1 MIELAGKTVESRVKV
16 YFDADG
22 SPFKRVVSEI
32 EKTAEG
38 TKKTVLEAVKTNK
51 KVIDDGAES
60 AKQAGGIFSKFG
72 DDVAK
77 GMAMGFGIGV
87 VDMVANATQM
97 VVNFAKESVAVGA
110 EFEQAMANVK
120 AITGSTGESFT
131 QLTDFA
137 RDLGKT
143 TMMSAQESAE
153 AMSFLGMAGW
163 DTTQIMAGLPNILN
177 LTIASGRD
185 FATVA
190 DIVSDNLTAFGM
202 SADESGRYTDALA
215 YAMSNANV
223 NMDTLGESLKYIA
236 PVASSAGFSM
246 EETVSA
252 VMALGDAGIKGS
264 QAGTTLRTV
273 MLNLTGAN
281 EKATAKLKE
290 LGVEIFDSSGKTR
303 SFNAIIKDLEKALD
317 GMTDAQ
323 KTATLNTIVGK
334 TAISGFSTLVNQGAD
349 KLNEYT
355 QGIRNSS
362 GATQE
367 MADTMGDT
375 LQGKIKLFQSAVQ
388 ELQISIS
395 DGLAPALKL
404 MVDIGTGIINQFN
417 GAEEKLGAFGVA
429 LGDVSTRTQETLQPF
444 ADMRTEM
451 NTLMMTTKSMGVTT
465 SSTFEEMSTIA
476 ENWRTR
482 SIENLQAKQTE
493 ERDLMMAFFSES
505 LGLEGKALNER
516 MAQYDAHYKLEQD
529 TVNNAMDKIIEIKEN
544 AKKEKRDLTQE
555 ECDEILQIM
564 QNESQRMIEL
574 ESATATEE
582 VALMEALASDKSR
595 ITKENYQDILNQAE
609 EHKNEMI
616 NKATQTMEEQIR
628 QAHRSK
634 EMGLI
639 TDTEYK
645 KILESAKKNF
655 GDTEKKANEAF
666 TKVKNDV
673 TDAVSEAGL
682 HVSEKTGEIS
692 DYWGDLNKQF
702 NRGISGTVKV
712 KDEASGILGGIKNL
726 WNNLFGKSAT
736 KTATVKANSK
746 GFKTRSMAT
755 PDTRISTLG
764 TTHYPATMSES
775 YQSNNS
781 VTYNGDLVF
790 KSKGDIDYFLKQTAR
805 AIDRRY

>member
-97 VVNFAKESVAVGA
+97 VVNFAKESVTVGA

-290 LGVEIFDSSGKTR
+290 LGVEIFDSEGKTR

-317 GMTDAQ
+317 GMSDAQ

-355 QGIRNSS
+355 KGIRNSS

-395 DGLAPALKL
+395 DKLAPALKL
-404 MVDIGTGIINQFN
+404 MVDMGTGIINQFN
-417 GAEEKLGAFGVA
+417 GAEEKLGAFGVS
-429 LGDVSTRTQETLQPF
+429 LGDVSIRTQETLQPF

-505 LGLEGKALNER
+505 LGLEGKALDDR
-516 MAQYDAHYKLEQD
+516 MAQYDAHYQLEQD

-544 AKKEKRDLTQE
+544 AKKEKRDLTQQ
-555 ECDEILQIM
+555 ECDEIMQIM

-574 ESATATEE
+574 EASKAEE
-582 VALMEALASDKSR
+582 ERALMEALASDKSA
-595 ITKENYQDILNQAE
+595 ITKENYQDILNQAQK
-609 EHKNEMI
+609 HKEEMI
-616 NKATQTMEEQIR
+616 NSARTSMEEQIR
-628 QAHRSK
+628 QAYRSK

-639 TDTEYK
+639 TEQEYSKIVKSAKENFGETK
-645 KILESAKKNF
+645 KEAESAFK
-655 GDTEKKANEAF
+655 
-666 TKVKNDV
+666 KVKTDVTTAV
-673 TDAVSEAGL
+673 TDAGL
-682 HVSEKTGEIS
+682 TVSEKTGEIS
-692 DYWGDLNKQF
+692 DYWGDLNEQF

-712 KDEASGILGGIKNL
+712 KDEASGILGGIKKL
-726 WNNLFGKSAT
+726 WNNLFGKSSV
-736 KTATVKANSK
+736 KTATVKTNTK
-746 GFKTRSMAT
+746 GFKVRSMAT

>member
-1 MIELAGKTVESRVKV
+1 MAGKTVESRVKV

-97 VVNFAKESVAVGA
+97 VVNFAKESVTVGA

-290 LGVEIFDSSGKTR
+290 LGVEIFDSEGKTR
-303 SFNAIIKDLEKALD
+303 SFNAIIKDLEGALE
-317 GMTDAQ
+317 GMSDAQ

-334 TAISGFSTLVNQGAD
+334 TAVSGFSTLVSQGAD

-355 QGIRNSS
+355 TGIRNSS

-395 DGLAPALKL
+395 DKLAPALKL
-404 MVDIGTGIINQFN
+404 MVDMGTGIINQFN
-417 GAEEKLGAFGVA
+417 GAEEKLGAFGVS

-482 SIENLQAKQTE
+482 SIENLQAKQAE
-493 ERDLMMAFFSES
+493 ERELMMTFFSES

-516 MAQYDAHYKLEQD
+516 MAQYDAHYQLEQD
-529 TVNNAMDKIIEIKEN
+529 TVNNAMDKILEIKEN
-544 AKKEKRDLTQE
+544 AKKEKRDLTQQ
-555 ECDEILQIM
+555 ECDEIMQIM

-574 ESATATEE
+574 EASKAEE
-582 VALMEALASDKSR
+582 ERALMEALASDKSA
-595 ITKENYQDILNQAE
+595 ITKENYQDILNQAQK
-609 EHKNEMI
+609 HKEEMI
-616 NKATQTMEEQIR
+616 NSARTSMEEQIR
-628 QAHRSK
+628 QAYRSK

-639 TDTEYK
+639 TEQEYSKIVKSAKENFGETK
-645 KILESAKKNF
+645 KEAESAFK
-655 GDTEKKANEAF
+655 
-666 TKVKNDV
+666 KVKTDVTTAV
-673 TDAVSEAGL
+673 TDAGL
-682 HVSEKTGEIS
+682 TVSEKTGEIS

-712 KDEASGILGGIKNL
+712 KDEASGILGGIKKL
-726 WNNLFGKSAT
+726 WNNLFGKSSV
-736 KTATVKANSK
+736 KTATVKTNTK
-746 GFKTRSMAT
+746 GFKVRSMAT

-764 TTHYPATMSES
+764 TTHYPSTMSES

>member
-1 MIELAGKTVESRVKV
+1 
-16 YFDADG
+16 
-22 SPFKRVVSEI
+22 
-32 EKTAEG
+32 
-38 TKKTVLEAVKTNK
+38 
-51 KVIDDGAES
+51 
-60 AKQAGGIFSKFG
+60 
-72 DDVAK
+72 
-77 GMAMGFGIGV
+77 
-87 VDMVANATQM
+87 
-97 VVNFAKESVAVGA
+97 
-110 EFEQAMANVK
+110 
-120 AITGSTGESFT
+120 
-131 QLTDFA
+131 
-137 RDLGKT
+137 
-143 TMMSAQESAE
+143 
-153 AMSFLGMAGW
+153 
-163 DTTQIMAGLPNILN
+163 
-177 LTIASGRD
+177 
-185 FATVA
+185 
-190 DIVSDNLTAFGM
+190 
-202 SADESGRYTDALA
+202 
-215 YAMSNANV
+215 
-223 NMDTLGESLKYIA
+223 
-236 PVASSAGFSM
+236 
-246 EETVSA
+246 
-252 VMALGDAGIKGS
+252 
-264 QAGTTLRTV
+264 
-273 MLNLTGAN
+273 
-281 EKATAKLKE
+281 
-290 LGVEIFDSSGKTR
+290 
-303 SFNAIIKDLEKALD
+303 
-317 GMTDAQ
+317 MTDAQ

-355 QGIRNSS
+355 KGIRNSS

-395 DGLAPALKL
+395 DKLAPALKL
-404 MVDIGTGIINQFN
+404 MVDMGTGIINQFN
-417 GAEEKLGAFGVA
+417 GAEEKLGAFGVS

-505 LGLEGKALNER
+505 LGLEGKALSER
-516 MAQYDAHYKLEQD
+516 MAQYDAHYQLEQD

-555 ECDEILQIM
+555 ECDEIMQIM

-574 ESATATEE
+574 ESAKATEE

-595 ITKENYQDILNQAE
+595 ITKDNYQDILNQAE

-628 QAHRSK
+628 QAHRAK
-634 EMGLI
+634 EMKLI
-639 TDTEYK
+639 TDAEYK
-645 KILESAKKNF
+645 EILESAKKNF
-655 GDTEKKANEAF
+655 GETEKKANEAF

-673 TDAVSEAGL
+673 TKAVSEAGL
-682 HVSEKTGEIS
+682 HVAEKTGEIS
-692 DYWGDLNKQF
+692 DYWSNMNDQF
-702 NRGISGTVKV
+702 NRGIKGKV
-712 KDEASGILGGIKNL
+712 SIIDMATDALTGIKNL

-736 KTATVKANSK
+736 KTATVKANTK
-746 GFKTRSMAT
+746 GFKIRAMSI

-764 TTHYPATMSES
+764 ATHYPSTMSES
-775 YQSNNS
+775 YQSNRS

-790 KSKGDIDYFLKQTAR
+790 NSRGDIDYFLKQTAR

>member
-77 GMAMGFGIGV
+77 GMAMGFGVGV

-97 VVNFAKESVAVGA
+97 VVGFAKESVAVGA

-120 AITGSTGESFT
+120 AITGSTGHEFN

-137 RDLGKT
+137 RELGKT

-153 AMSFLGMAGW
+153 AMAFLGMAGW
-163 DTTQIMAGLPNILN
+163 DATEMMSGLPNILN

-202 SADESGRYTDALA
+202 EASDTGRYTDALA

-303 SFNAIIKDLEKALD
+303 SFNAIIKDLEKALE

-334 TAISGFSTLVNQGAD
+334 TAISGFSTLVNQGSGV
-349 KLNEYT
+349 LEEYT
-355 QGIRNSS
+355 KGIRNST

-367 MADTMGDT
+367 MANTMGDT
-375 LQGKIKLFQSAVQ
+375 VQGNFKLFQSAVQ
-388 ELQISIS
+388 ELQIR
-395 DGLAPALKL
+395 LADELNP
-404 MVDIGTGIINQFN
+404 IINTLIK
-417 GAEEKLGAFGVA
+417 GATHLLNTFSSAGEPMGAFGTA
-429 LGDVSTRTQETLQPF
+429 IGDVSTRTQETLQPF
-444 ADMRTEM
+444 DDMRTKINELMTVTKLMGTTNASTYQEM
-451 NTLMMTTKSMGVTT
+451 GNTVQAWKDR
-465 SSTFEEMSTIA
+465 A
-476 ENWRTR
+476 
-482 SIENLQAKQTE
+482 IELIDSKHTE
-493 ERDLMMAFFSES
+493 ERDMMMSFFSES
-505 LGLEGKALNER
+505 LGLEGKALQDR
-516 MAQYDAHYKLEQD
+516 MKQYDEHYELEKQ
-529 TVNNAMDKIIEIKEN
+529 TVDVAMDEINKIREDAMKKNRDLTEEECDKIIEIMD
-544 AKKEKRDLTQE
+544 R
-555 ECDEILQIM
+555 
-564 QNESQRMIEL
+564 ESQRMIEIQSI
-574 ESATATEE
+574 SAKEQE
-582 VALMEALASDKSR
+582 ALMEALGKNKEA
-595 ITKENYQDILNQAE
+595 ITKDNYQELISQAE
-609 EHKNEMI
+609 DHKIKMI
-616 NKATQTMEEQIR
+616 DNARITMEEQIK
-628 QAHRSK
+628 QAYRAK
-634 EMGLI
+634 EMRVI
-639 TDTEYK
+639 TEDEYQKIVDTAQK
-645 KILESAKKNF
+645 KFNEVSKSAE
-655 GDTEKKANEAF
+655 DSF
-666 TKVKNDV
+666 TKTKDTITESVTESYDV
-673 TDAVSEAGL
+673 VN
-682 HVSEKTGEIS
+682 EKTGDILV
-692 DYWGDLNKQF
+692 DWDNLNKQF
-702 NRGISGTVKV
+702 NRGITGTVKV

-726 WNNLFGKSAT
+726 WNNLFGKSSV
-736 KTATVKANSK
+736 KTATVKTNTK
-746 GFKTRSMAT
+746 GFKVKSMAT

-764 TTHYPATMSES
+764 TTHYPSTMSES
-775 YQSNNS
+775 YQSNSS

>member
-1 MIELAGKTVESRVKV
+1 
-16 YFDADG
+16 
-22 SPFKRVVSEI
+22 
-32 EKTAEG
+32 
-38 TKKTVLEAVKTNK
+38 
-51 KVIDDGAES
+51 
-60 AKQAGGIFSKFG
+60 
-72 DDVAK
+72 
-77 GMAMGFGIGV
+77 
-87 VDMVANATQM
+87 
-97 VVNFAKESVAVGA
+97 
-110 EFEQAMANVK
+110 
-120 AITGSTGESFT
+120 
-131 QLTDFA
+131 
-137 RDLGKT
+137 
-143 TMMSAQESAE
+143 
-153 AMSFLGMAGW
+153 
-163 DTTQIMAGLPNILN
+163 
-177 LTIASGRD
+177 
-185 FATVA
+185 
-190 DIVSDNLTAFGM
+190 
-202 SADESGRYTDALA
+202 
-215 YAMSNANV
+215 
-223 NMDTLGESLKYIA
+223 
-236 PVASSAGFSM
+236 
-246 EETVSA
+246 
-252 VMALGDAGIKGS
+252 
-264 QAGTTLRTV
+264 
-273 MLNLTGAN
+273 
-281 EKATAKLKE
+281 
-290 LGVEIFDSSGKTR
+290 
-303 SFNAIIKDLEKALD
+303 
-317 GMTDAQ
+317 MTDAQ

-334 TAISGFSTLVNQGAD
+334 TAISGFSTLIGQGAD

-355 QGIRNSS
+355 TGIRNSS

-375 LQGKIKLFQSAVQ
+375 LQGKVKLFQSAVQ

-395 DGLAPALKL
+395 DKLAPALKL
-404 MVDIGTGIINQFN
+404 MVDMGTGIINQFN
-417 GAEEKLGAFGVA
+417 GAEEKLGAFGVS

-482 SIENLQAKQTE
+482 SIENLQAKQSE
-493 ERDLMMAFFSES
+493 ERDLMMSFFSES
-505 LGLEGKALNER
+505 LGLEGKALSER

-544 AKKEKRDLTQE
+544 AKKKNRDLTQE
-555 ECDEILQIM
+555 ECDEIMQIM
-564 QNESQRMIEL
+564 QNESQRMIQL
-574 ESATATEE
+574 ETATATEE

-595 ITKENYQDILNQAE
+595 ITKDNYQDILNQAE

-634 EMGLI
+634 EMRLI
-639 TDTEYK
+639 TEDEYE

-655 GDTEKKANEAF
+655 GETEKKANEAF
-666 TKVKNDV
+666 TKVKDDV
-673 TDAVSEAGL
+673 TKAVSEAGL

-692 DYWGDLNKQF
+692 DYWGNMNDQF
-702 NRGISGTVKV
+702 NRGITGTVKV

-736 KTATVKANSK
+736 KTATVKANTK
-746 GFKTRSMAT
+746 GFKTRAMSI

>member
-1 MIELAGKTVESRVKV
+1 MAGKTVESRVKV

-97 VVNFAKESVAVGA
+97 VVNFAKESVTVGA

-264 QAGTTLRTV
+264 QAGTTLRTI

-290 LGVEIFDSSGKTR
+290 LGVEIFDSEGKTR
-303 SFNAIIKDLEKALD
+303 SFNAIIKDLEKALE

-334 TAISGFSTLVNQGAD
+334 TAISGFSTLIGQGAD

-355 QGIRNSS
+355 TGIRNSS

-375 LQGKIKLFQSAVQ
+375 LQGKVKLFQSAVQ

-395 DGLAPALKL
+395 DKLAPALKL
-404 MVDIGTGIINQFN
+404 MVDMGTGIINQFN
-417 GAEEKLGAFGVA
+417 GAEEKLGAFGVS

-482 SIENLQAKQTE
+482 AIENLQAKQSE
-493 ERDLMMAFFSES
+493 ERDLMMSFFSES

-529 TVNNAMDKIIEIKEN
+529 TVNNAMDKIIEIKEK

-555 ECDEILQIM
+555 ECDDIMQIM
-564 QNESQRMIEL
+564 QNESERMIKL
-574 ESATATEE
+574 ETATATEE

-595 ITKENYQDILNQAE
+595 ITKDNYQDILNQAE

-616 NKATQTMEEQIR
+616 DKATQTMEEQIR

-655 GDTEKKANEAF
+655 GETEKKANEAF

-673 TDAVSEAGL
+673 TKAVSEAGL
-682 HVSEKTGEIS
+682 HVAEKTGEIS
-692 DYWGDLNKQF
+692 DYWGNMNDQF
-702 NRGISGTVKV
+702 NRGIKGKV
-712 KDEASGILGGIKNL
+712 SIIDMATDALKGIKNL

-736 KTATVKANSK
+736 KTATVKANTK
-746 GFKTRSMAT
+746 GFKTRAMSI

>member
-1 MIELAGKTVESRVKV
+1 MAGKTVESRVKV

-97 VVNFAKESVAVGA
+97 VVSFAKESVAVGA

-137 RDLGKT
+137 RELGKT

-290 LGVEIFDSSGKTR
+290 LGVEIFDSEGKTR
-303 SFNAIIKDLEKALD
+303 SFNAIIKDLEKALE

-334 TAISGFSTLVNQGAD
+334 TAVSGFSTLVSQGAD

-355 QGIRNSS
+355 TGIRNSS

-375 LQGKIKLFQSAVQ
+375 LQGKVKLFQSAVQ

-395 DGLAPALKL
+395 DGLAPALKF
-404 MVDIGTGIINQFN
+404 MVDMGTEIINQFN
-417 GAEEKLGAFGVA
+417 GAEEKLGAFGVS

-482 SIENLQAKQTE
+482 SIENLQAKQNE
-493 ERDLMMAFFSES
+493 ERELMMSFFSES

-555 ECDEILQIM
+555 ECDEIMQIM
-564 QNESQRMIEL
+564 QNESQRMIQL
-574 ESATATEE
+574 ETATATEE

-595 ITKENYQDILNQAE
+595 ITKDNYQDILNQAE

-639 TDTEYK
+639 TDEEYK

-673 TDAVSEAGL
+673 TEAVSEAGL
-682 HVSEKTGEIS
+682 HVAEKTGEIS
-692 DYWGDLNKQF
+692 DYWGNMNDQF
-702 NRGISGTVKV
+702 NRGIKGKV
-712 KDEASGILGGIKNL
+712 SIIDMATDALNGIKNL

-736 KTATVKANSK
+736 KTATVKANTK
-746 GFKTRSMAT
+746 GFKTRAMSI

-764 TTHYPATMSES
+764 TTHYPSTMSES

>member
-1 MIELAGKTVESRVKV
+1 MAGKTVESRVKV

-137 RDLGKT
+137 RELGKT

-303 SFNAIIKDLEKALD
+303 SFNAIIKDLEGALE

-355 QGIRNSS
+355 KGIRNSS

-395 DGLAPALKL
+395 DKLAPALKL
-404 MVDIGTGIINQFN
+404 MVDMGTGIINQFN
-417 GAEEKLGAFGVA
+417 GAEEKLGAFGVS

-482 SIENLQAKQTE
+482 SIENLQAKQSE
-493 ERDLMMAFFSES
+493 ERELMMSFFSES

-516 MAQYDAHYKLEQD
+516 MAQYDAHYQLEQD

-544 AKKEKRDLTQE
+544 AKNEKRDLTQE
-555 ECDEILQIM
+555 ECDEIMQIM

-574 ESATATEE
+574 EASKAEE
-582 VALMEALASDKSR
+582 ERALMEALASDKSA
-595 ITKENYQDILNQAE
+595 ITKENYQDILNQAQK
-609 EHKNEMI
+609 HKEEMI
-616 NKATQTMEEQIR
+616 NSARTSMEEQIR
-628 QAHRSK
+628 QAYRSK

-639 TDTEYK
+639 TEQEYSKIVKSAKENFGETK
-645 KILESAKKNF
+645 KEAESAFK
-655 GDTEKKANEAF
+655 
-666 TKVKNDV
+666 KVKTDVTTAV
-673 TDAVSEAGL
+673 TDAGL
-682 HVSEKTGEIS
+682 TVSEKTGEIS
-692 DYWGDLNKQF
+692 DYWGDLNEQF

-712 KDEASGILGGIKNL
+712 KDEASGILGGIKKL
-726 WNNLFGKSAT
+726 WNNLFGKSST
-736 KTATVKANSK
+736 KTATVKTNTK

-764 TTHYPATMSES
+764 TTHYPSTMSES

>member
-1 MIELAGKTVESRVKV
+1 MAGKTVESRVKV

-60 AKQAGGIFSKFG
+60 AKQAGGIFGKFG
-72 DDVAK
+72 EDVAR
-77 GMAMGFGIGV
+77 GMAMGFGVGV

-120 AITGSTGESFT
+120 AITGSTGQEFN
-131 QLTDFA
+131 QLTEFA

-177 LTIASGRD
+177 LTVASGRD

-303 SFNAIIKDLEKALD
+303 SFNAIIKDLEKALE

-395 DGLAPALKL
+395 DKLAPALKL

-417 GAEEKLGAFGVA
+417 GAEEKLGAFGVS

-505 LGLEGKALNER
+505 LGLEGKALKER
-516 MAQYDAHYKLEQD
+516 MAQYDEHYKLEQD

-555 ECDEILQIM
+555 ECDEIMQIM

-574 ESATATEE
+574 ESAKATEE
-582 VALMEALASDKSR
+582 VALMEALASDKSQ
-595 ITKENYQDILNQAE
+595 ITKDNYQDILNQAE

-639 TDTEYK
+639 TDKEYK

-655 GDTEKKANEAF
+655 GETEKKANESF
-666 TKVKNDV
+666 TKVKEDV
-673 TDAVSEAGL
+673 TKAVSDAGL

-692 DYWGDLNKQF
+692 DYWGNLNKQF
-702 NRGISGTVKV
+702 NRGITGTVKV

-726 WNNLFGKSAT
+726 WNNLFGKSST
-736 KTATVKANSK
+736 KTATVKANTK
-746 GFKTRSMAT
+746 GFKVKSMAT

-764 TTHYPATMSES
+764 TTHYPSTMSES
-775 YQSNNS
+775 YQSNSS

>member
-1 MIELAGKTVESRVKV
+1 MAGKTVESRVKV

-97 VVNFAKESVAVGA
+97 VVNFAKESVTVGA

-177 LTIASGRD
+177 LTVASGRD

-190 DIVSDNLTAFGM
+190 DIVSDNLTAFNM

-290 LGVEIFDSSGKTR
+290 LGVEIFDSEGKTR
-303 SFNAIIKDLEKALD
+303 SFNAIIKDLEKALE

-334 TAISGFSTLVNQGAD
+334 TAVSGFSTLVSQGAD

-355 QGIRNSS
+355 TGIRNSS

-417 GAEEKLGAFGVA
+417 GAEEKLGAFGVS

-465 SSTFEEMSTIA
+465 SSTFEEMATIA

-482 SIENLQAKQTE
+482 SIENLQAKQNE

-544 AKKEKRDLTQE
+544 AKKEKRDLTQQ
-555 ECDEILQIM
+555 ECDEIMQIM

-574 ESATATEE
+574 EASKAEE
-582 VALMEALASDKSR
+582 ERALMEALASDKSA
-595 ITKENYQDILNQAE
+595 ITKENYQDILNQAQK
-609 EHKNEMI
+609 HKEEMI
-616 NKATQTMEEQIR
+616 NSARTSMEEQIR
-628 QAHRSK
+628 QAYRSK

-639 TDTEYK
+639 TEQEYSKIVKSAKENFGETK
-645 KILESAKKNF
+645 KEAESAFK
-655 GDTEKKANEAF
+655 
-666 TKVKNDV
+666 KVKTDVTTAV
-673 TDAVSEAGL
+673 TDAGL
-682 HVSEKTGEIS
+682 TVAEKTGEIS

-736 KTATVKANSK
+736 KTATVKANTK
-746 GFKTRSMAT
+746 GFKVKSMAT

-764 TTHYPATMSES
+764 TTHYPTTMSET
-775 YQSNNS
+775 YQSNRS

-790 KSKGDIDYFLKQTAR
+790 NSRGDIDYFLKQTAR

>member
-1 MIELAGKTVESRVKV
+1 MAGKTVESRVKV

-60 AKQAGGIFSKFG
+60 AKQAGGIFGKFG
-72 DDVAK
+72 EDVAR
-77 GMAMGFGIGV
+77 GMAMGFGVGV

-97 VVNFAKESVAVGA
+97 VVGFAKESVAVGA

-120 AITGSTGESFT
+120 AITGSTGHEFN

-137 RDLGKT
+137 RELGKT

-153 AMSFLGMAGW
+153 AMAFLGMAGW
-163 DTTQIMAGLPNILN
+163 DATEMMSGLPNILN

-202 SADESGRYTDALA
+202 EASDTGRYTDALA

-290 LGVEIFDSSGKTR
+290 LGVEIFDSEGKTR

-334 TAISGFSTLVNQGAD
+334 TAVSGFSTLVSQGAD

-355 QGIRNSS
+355 TGIRNSS

-375 LQGKIKLFQSAVQ
+375 LQGKVKLFQSAVQ

-395 DGLAPALKL
+395 DKLAPALKL
-404 MVDIGTGIINQFN
+404 MVDMGTGIINQFN
-417 GAEEKLGAFGVA
+417 GAEEKLGAFGVS

-482 SIENLQAKQTE
+482 SIENLQAKQNE
-493 ERDLMMAFFSES
+493 ERELMMSFFSES

-516 MAQYDAHYKLEQD
+516 MAQYDAHYQLEQD

-555 ECDEILQIM
+555 ECDEIMQIM
-564 QNESQRMIEL
+564 QNESQRMIQL
-574 ESATATEE
+574 ETATATEE

-595 ITKENYQDILNQAE
+595 ITKDNYQDILNQAE

-634 EMGLI
+634 EMRLI
-639 TDTEYK
+639 TEDEYE

-666 TKVKNDV
+666 TKVKDDV
-673 TDAVSEAGL
+673 TKAVSEAGL
-682 HVSEKTGEIS
+682 HVAEKTGEIS
-692 DYWGDLNKQF
+692 DYWGNMNDQF
-702 NRGISGTVKV
+702 NRGIKGKV
-712 KDEASGILGGIKNL
+712 SIIDMATDALKGIKNL

-736 KTATVKANSK
+736 KTATVKANTK
-746 GFKTRSMAT
+746 GFKTRAMSI

>member
-1 MIELAGKTVESRVKV
+1 MAGKTVESRVKV

-290 LGVEIFDSSGKTR
+290 LGVEIFDSEGKTR
-303 SFNAIIKDLEKALD
+303 SFNAIIKDLEGALE

-355 QGIRNSS
+355 KGIRNSS

-395 DGLAPALKL
+395 DKLAPALKL
-404 MVDIGTGIINQFN
+404 MVDMGTGIINQFN

-482 SIENLQAKQTE
+482 SIENLQAKQSE
-493 ERDLMMAFFSES
+493 ERELMMSFFSES

-516 MAQYDAHYKLEQD
+516 MAQYDAHYQLEQD

-544 AKKEKRDLTQE
+544 AKNEKRDLTQE
-555 ECDEILQIM
+555 ECDEIMQIM

-574 ESATATEE
+574 EASKAEE
-582 VALMEALASDKSR
+582 ERALMEALASDKSA
-595 ITKENYQDILNQAE
+595 ITKENYQDILNQAQK
-609 EHKNEMI
+609 HKEEMI
-616 NKATQTMEEQIR
+616 NSARTSMEEQIR
-628 QAHRSK
+628 QAYRSK

-639 TDTEYK
+639 TEQEYSKIVKSAKENFGETK
-645 KILESAKKNF
+645 KEAESAFK
-655 GDTEKKANEAF
+655 
-666 TKVKNDV
+666 KVKTDVTTAV
-673 TDAVSEAGL
+673 TDAGL
-682 HVSEKTGEIS
+682 TVSEKTGEIS
-692 DYWGDLNKQF
+692 DYWGDLNEQF

-736 KTATVKANSK
+736 KTATVKANTK
-746 GFKTRSMAT
+746 GFKVRSMAT
-755 PDTRISTLG
+755 PETRISTLG